1 MQRYVFFHNV
11 PCSAFNF
18 VWLPQKAGGP
28 SFRMPPARCLQPGR
42 AIATGSQPVRPKGL
56 SG

>member
-42 AIATGSQPVRPKGL
+42 AIATGSRPVRPKGL